1 VYSPRDGGATVQYAL
16 IQEVEEVP
24 NLCSAAGV
32 RERKVLG
39 TTLQRES

>member
-1 VYSPRDGGATVQYAL
+1 VTVQYAL

-32 RERKVLG
+32 RERKVPG
-39 TTLQRES
+39 TTLHCTIVEVSTYP